1 MVRRHRRTPT
11 LLQVDA
17 AECGAAALGIIL
29 GHHGCWITLEEL
41 RVACNVSRDGS
52 SALAILRA
60 ARAFG
65 LEAQAER
72 LEPADLRLRELPAII
87 HWGMNHFLVVE
98 RVEQGRVWL
107 NDPATGPRQVST
119 AEFDRMFTGIVLF
132 MRPGPAFRRQGQA
145 PSLRAGLGRRL
156 SGASDAFGFILM
168 MSIALVVP
176 GLLVPVFAQIF
187 IDQVLINRFAGWLWP
202 LIFGMGLSAVLMAAL
217 TFLQREALLRLETRL
232 ALAGAAGFV
241 DHVVRL
247 PLLYFAQRHPGEVA
261 SRVMLNDRLAQL
273 IAGDVGAVVLNLLTA
288 TAFLVAMM
296 VYAPM
301 LGLLVAAGAAVNLAL
316 LARSSRALADDNRR
330 MVVATTMQAGFAKQ
344 GLGMI
349 TSYKAAGLEDLFRE
363 RLSAMYARVLNLRQ
377 TLARRRM
384 RLGALPGFTGLALGG
399 LVLVIGADMVIR
411 GELTLG
417 MLIAF
422 QALMAGFL
430 VPMAQLVQLGAR
442 IQDGQAC
449 LQILDDT
456 LRHPTAPEFADPATP
471 AAAGTTPGRLI
482 GAIDLRGVSAGYG
495 PAADPLIRDLHLTLS
510 PGCRL
515 GIVGA
520 SGSGKSTLA
529 AVIAGIHPLAG
540 GTILIDGTPLSAI
553 PRARLRQSLG
563 YVDQRA
569 VILDGSI
576 RDNISLWDPSLPDER
591 IVAAAR
597 MALIHDLI
605 LRRPGGY
612 GGHVAEGGT
621 DLSGGQRARIEIA
634 RVLVREPR
642 ILILDEATAFLDNET
657 EARLHA
663 NLRRL
668 GATTII
674 VAHRFSAI
682 RDCDRVIVM
691 DKGAIVQEGTPEA
704 LLSRPGPFRRLMRED

>member
-1 MVRRHRRTPT
+1 MSGRRRRTPT
-11 LLQVDA
+11 LLQMEA

-29 GHHGCWITLEEL
+29 GHHGCWVTLEEL
-41 RVACNVSRDGS
+41 RLACNVSRDGS

-60 ARAFG
+60 ARAMG

-72 LEPADLRLRELPAII
+72 LEPADLRTRELPAII

-98 RVEQGRVWL
+98 GFSGDRVRL
-107 NDPATGPRQVST
+107 NDPATGPREVGV

-132 MRPGPAFRRQGQA
+132 MQPGPGFRHRGSR
-145 PSLRAGLGRRL
+145 PSLVRGLTRRL
-156 SGASDAFGFILM
+156 HGAGDAFGFILM
-168 MSIALVVP
+168 VSLALVVP

-187 IDQVLINRFAGWLWP
+187 IDQILVNRFATWLWP
-202 LIFGMGLSAVLMAAL
+202 LILGMGLAAVLMAAL

-232 ALAGAAGFV
+232 ALQGAAGFV
-241 DHVVRL
+241 GHVIRL

-273 IAGDVGAVVLNLLTA
+273 IAGDVGAVLLNLLTA
-288 TAFLVAMM
+288 TAYLAAMM
-296 VYAPM
+296 FYAPG
-301 LGLLVAAGAAVNLAL
+301 LGLLVAAGAAVNLVL
-316 LARSSRALADDNRR
+316 LTRSSRALADDNRR
-330 MVVATTMQAGFAKQ
+330 MVVAGTMQAGFARQ

-349 TSYKAAGLEDLFRE
+349 EAYKAAGLEDLFRA
-363 RLSAMYARVLNLRQ
+363 RLSAMSARVLNLRQ
-377 TLARRRM
+377 GLARRRM
-384 RLGALPGFTGLALGG
+384 RLTALPGLTSLALGG

-430 VPMAQLVQLGAR
+430 APMAQLVQLGAR
-442 IQDGQAC
+442 IQDGQAYI
-449 LQILDDT
+449 QVLDDT
-456 LRHPTAPEFADPATP
+456 LRHPTAPEFAPTP
-471 AAAGTTPGRLI
+471 DSPDTTSGRLI
-482 GAIDLRGVSAGYG
+482 GAIELRDVSAGYG
-495 PAADPLIRDLHLTLS
+495 PAAAPLIGDLNLS
-510 PGCRL
+510 LNPGERL

-529 AVIAGIHPLAG
+529 ALIAGIHPPAAG
-540 GTILIDGTPLSAI
+540 EILIDGTAMTAI
-553 PRARLRQSLG
+553 PRARLRQSLA

-569 VILDGSI
+569 AILEGSI
-576 RDNISLWDPSLPDER
+576 RDNIALWDPSLPDER
-591 IVAAAR
+591 IVEAAR
-597 MALIHDLI
+597 MALIHDVI

-612 GGHVAEGGT
+612 GGHLAEGGT

-634 RVLVREPR
+634 RALVREPR

-657 EARLHA
+657 ETKLHA
-663 NLRRL
+663 GLRRL
-668 GATTII
+668 GATMII

-691 DKGAIVQEGTPEA
+691 DRGVIVQEGTPEA
-704 LLSRPGPFRRLMRED
+704 LLSRPGPFLQLMAEG

>member
-1 MVRRHRRTPT
+1 MPGRRQRTPT
-11 LLQVDA
+11 LLQMEA

-29 GHHGCWITLEEL
+29 GYHGCWATLEEL
-41 RVACNVSRDGS
+41 RLACNVSRDGS

-60 ARAFG
+60 ARAMG

-72 LEPADLRLRELPAII
+72 LEPADLRGRDLPAII

-98 RVEQGRVWL
+98 GFRGDRVRL
-107 NDPATGPRQVST
+107 NDPATGPREVSA

-132 MRPGPAFRRQGQA
+132 MRPGSGFQRRGSR
-145 PSLRAGLGRRL
+145 PSLARGLTRRL
-156 SGASDAFGFILM
+156 RGAGDAFGFILM
-168 MSIALVVP
+168 ISFALVVP

-187 IDQVLINRFAGWLWP
+187 IDQILVNRFATWLWP
-202 LIFGMGLSAVLMAAL
+202 LILGMGLAAVLTAAL

-232 ALAGAAGFV
+232 ALRGAAGFV
-241 DHVVRL
+241 GHVVRL

-261 SRVMLNDRLAQL
+261 SRVTLNDRLAQL
-273 IAGDVGAVVLNLLTA
+273 IAGDVGAVLLNLLTA
-288 TAFLVAMM
+288 TAYLAAMM
-296 VYAPM
+296 FYAPW

-316 LARSSRALADDNRR
+316 LTRSSRALADDNRR
-330 MVVATTMQAGFAKQ
+330 MVIATTMQAGFAKQ

-349 TSYKAAGLEDLFRE
+349 EAYKAAGLEDLFRE

-377 TLARRRM
+377 GLARRRM
-384 RLGALPGFTGLALGG
+384 RLTALPGLTGLALGG

-430 VPMAQLVQLGAR
+430 APMAQLVQLGAR

-449 LQILDDT
+449 IQVLDDT
-456 LRHPTAPEFADPATP
+456 LRHPTAAEFTGTADPA
-471 AAAGTTPGRLI
+471 PGRLI

-495 PAADPLIRDLHLTLS
+495 PAAVPLIRDLNLSLS
-510 PGCRL
+510 PGERL

-529 AVIAGIHPLAG
+529 ALIAGIHPPAAG
-540 GTILIDGTPLSAI
+540 DILIDGTPMTAI
-553 PRARLRQSLG
+553 PRARLRQSLA

-569 VILDGSI
+569 VILEGSI
-576 RDNISLWDPSLPDER
+576 RDNIALWDPSLPDER
-591 IVAAAR
+591 IVEAAR
-597 MALIHDLI
+597 MALIHDVI

-612 GGHVAEGGT
+612 GGHVTEGGT
-621 DLSGGQRARIEIA
+621 NLSGGQRARLEIA
-634 RVLVREPR
+634 RALVREPR
-642 ILILDEATAFLDNET
+642 ILILDEATAFLDTET
-657 EARLHA
+657 EAGLHA
-663 NLRRL
+663 GLRRL
-668 GATTII
+668 GATMII
-674 VAHRFSAI
+674 VAHRFSAV

-691 DKGAIVQEGTPEA
+691 DKGSIVQEGSPEA
-704 LLSRPGPFRRLMRED
+704 LLSRPGPFVQLMREG